1 MDAIL
6 NGKVAFRSTTVG
18 VGDSILQAGNNV
30 GGEAGLAIALIGAAV
45 QGIGGAMTPEADTR
59 CWKTLPCHFDVY
71 ALDLPPGR
79 HAIGSQPRLYFD
91 RGEAVTREFF
101 LKTTND
107 VAVVFLPP
115 GPVGLYS
122 EQTQDDMKLAARD
135 TFSEMETVQ
144 LAIPPLMGLERVMR
158 FRDEKKVGRADAVAP
173 DLKKAMRN
181 VRRSLEAQGVTS
193 RLVTHEDAISRPDEL
208 AQNAPMAIQIVVGDA
223 QKDTSGRQ
231 PVYRLK
237 ASLSLVDT
245 QTGSAL
251 FRQDVTGESQESKA
265 GVVAAFYECLDG
277 AVAQFVSSRDFMA
290 HVSSRKQTASK
301 Q

>member
-1 MDAIL
+1 
-6 NGKVAFRSTTVG
+6 
-18 VGDSILQAGNNV
+18 
-30 GGEAGLAIALIGAAV
+30 
-45 QGIGGAMTPEADTR
+45 
-59 CWKTLPCHFDVY
+59 
-71 ALDLPPGR
+71 
-79 HAIGSQPRLYFD
+79 
-91 RGEAVTREFF
+91 VTREFF

-173 DLKKAMRN
+173 DIKKAMRN
-181 VRRSLEAQGVTS
+181 VRRSLDAQGVTS